1 MPTYPFFQHAY
12 VVTDL
17 DAAVRRW
24 SELFGAG
31 PFALR
36 WHHVAPRFAY
46 RGTPAQADVSYAF
59 GYLGD
64 IQVQLI
70 QQHDD
75 TPSIYRDMYGPD
87 EEGFHHV
94 ATLVHDF
101 AAAAE
106 HFLDHGFELAAS
118 CGGWRRRGVLR
129 HPLGHRGFHRDP
141 RRSAV
146 HPRHV
151 RAGGLRTR
159 ATRPMPI
166 RSSIRRSVRRA
177 RWPDIPRQ
185 GRQQGWDDLG
195 RLGRPLPQARA
206 RSEEGP

>member
-1 MPTYPFFQHAY
+1 MPTYPLFQHAY

-36 WHHVAPRFAY
+36 WHHVAPQFAY
-46 RGTPAQADVSYAF
+46 RGTPDQADVSYAF

-101 AAAAE
+101 A
-106 HFLDHGFELAAS
+106 
-118 CGGWRRRGVLR
+118 
-129 HPLGHRGFHRDP
+129 
-141 RRSAV
+141 SADWE
-146 HPRHV
+146 
-151 RAGGLRTR
+151 A
-159 ATRPMPI
+159 
-166 RSSIRRSVRRA
+166 
-177 RWPDIPRQ
+177 
-185 GRQQGWDDLG
+185 
-195 RLGRPLPQARA
+195 
-206 RSEEGP
+206 